1 TNYNK
6 YINAIGSY
14 TGEKII
20 AAGDSGLIIIST
32 DYGET
37 WETIQSGT
45 DKNFWNIQ
53 FVTEKIGWLVGE
65 GSSAFKTTDSGDT
78 WINQPTPLS
87 GYPYWDV
94 SFLDTSFGYICT
106 NSGLILRTLDGG
118 FSWDVKQAGDNY
130 GLYTVNAVTRM
141 KATAIGFAGKHVYTS
156 DGGENWEFITY
167 LGDESY
173 KIVFLDTLKGFAT
186 NIVNGYETTDGGRD
200 WIVRYDMNRG
210 NNITF
215 TNDENG
221 FIVGNDLILEKTTNT
236 GQSWNGAII
245 NDDFTDVFFTDEN
258 NGWFIGLGRNDLPEL
273 FQTTDGGITL
283 IQRNDFPG
291 VKPSSVYF
299 LDSLN
304 GIIGAQNKIFKSYDG
319 GSTWEEKNISGITG
333 NSGEYNKLF
342 FVNYDIGWALSYG
355 YAVKTTDGGETWQS
369 KLNTVALY
377 GIHFSDSLNGWVAR
391 GIKPYKT
398 TDGGETWVEQTNFP
412 VSGARDVFFIDRF
425 KGFICR
431 TNELYK
437 SVDAGINWSLVA
449 EVTNFA
455 FGRFSNLSANL
466 FLAGGPRSYQST
478 DSGENWTEVV
488 ELRNKLVEFIRLSNV
503 NEGFAVGWRGLIL
516 QYTDSVVSVRENNI
530 NVPAKYYLYQNYPNP
545 FNPSTKIKYTVPSV
559 TLRQAQSDINVTLK
573 VYDILGKEITT
584 LVNEEKPA
592 GTYEV
597 EFNSHSG
604 EVRNLPSG
612 VYFYRLKA
620 GAYIETKKMVLLK

>member
-1 TNYNK
+1 
-6 YINAIGSY
+6 
-14 TGEKII
+14 
-20 AAGDSGLIIIST
+20 
-32 DYGET
+32 
-37 WETIQSGT
+37 
-45 DKNFWNIQ
+45 
-53 FVTEKIGWLVGE
+53 
-65 GSSAFKTTDSGDT
+65 
-78 WINQPTPLS
+78 
-87 GYPYWDV
+87 
-94 SFLDTSFGYICT
+94 
-106 NSGLILRTLDGG
+106 
-118 FSWDVKQAGDNY
+118 
-130 GLYTVNAVTRM
+130 M
-141 KATAIGFAGKHVYTS
+141 
-156 DGGENWEFITY
+156 
-167 LGDESY
+167 
-173 KIVFLDTLKGFAT
+173 
-186 NIVNGYETTDGGRD
+186 
-200 WIVRYDMNRG
+200 
-210 NNITF
+210 
-215 TNDENG
+215 
-221 FIVGNDLILEKTTNT
+221 
-236 GQSWNGAII
+236 
-245 NDDFTDVFFTDEN
+245 
-258 NGWFIGLGRNDLPEL
+258 
-273 FQTTDGGITL
+273 
-283 IQRNDFPG
+283 
-291 VKPSSVYF
+291 
-299 LDSLN
+299 
-304 GIIGAQNKIFKSYDG
+304 
-319 GSTWEEKNISGITG
+319 
-333 NSGEYNKLF
+333 
-342 FVNYDIGWALSYG
+342 
-355 YAVKTTDGGETWQS
+355 
-369 KLNTVALY
+369 NTVALY